1 MALVNVKLQYRH
13 RGASL
18 NENGYNCGEK
28 SLSVVIVETW
38 VVGNLPRIPKT
49 RHNSSK
55 KRHVLFSFKNNYE
68 RLLNYKNR
76 NIPPLALETAL
87 FLVGCCKKC

>member
-1 MALVNVKLQYRH
+1 MLKLQYRH

-18 NENGYNCGEK
+18 NEKGYNCGEK

-38 VVGNLPRIPKT
+38 VAGNLPRIPKT
-49 RHNSSK
+49 KQQTRDMCYF
-55 KRHVLFSFKNNYE
+55 LKNYYE

-87 FLVGCCKKC
+87 FLAGCCKKC